1 MAMTQQKKQN
11 NNEDYSPL
19 KNSLKNGGGDNG
31 TINTIN
37 DSGESVKRGKQSNVV
52 DHKHDGED
60 LDRIDLRDIKNFIE
74 VVPAAPSNPP
84 KTFFD
89 QIKIFINAGTP
100 ELHVY
105 DYVNQAWRI
114 FT

>member
-1 MAMTQQKKQN
+1 MALKNKDII
-11 NNEDYSPL
+11 NNEDYLPI
-19 KNSLKNGGGDNG
+19 KNSLKNDSSQE
-31 TINTIN
+31 TINTIK
-37 DSGESVKRGKQSNVV
+37 DSGETVKKGKQSNVV

-60 LDRIDLRDIKNFIE
+60 LERIDIKDIKNFIE
-74 VVPAAPSNPP
+74 VVASAPSKPP

-89 QIKIFINAGTP
+89 QIKIFINTGTP

-105 DYVNQAWRI
+105 DYVAQTWRV

>member
-1 MAMTQQKKQN
+1 MASKNKDII
-11 NNEDYSPL
+11 NNEDYLPI
-19 KNSLKNGGGDNG
+19 KNSLKNDGSQEA
-31 TINTIN
+31 INTIK
-37 DSGESVKRGKQSNVV
+37 DSGETVKKGKQSNVV

-60 LDRIDLRDIKNFIE
+60 LERIDIKDIKNFIE
-74 VVPAAPSNPP
+74 VVASAPSKPP

-89 QIKIFINAGTP
+89 QIKIFINTGTP

-105 DYVNQAWRI
+105 DYVAQTWRV